1 MIRHK
6 YTNEED
12 KFLIDNVKGISLKE
26 LTDKFNQRFN
36 INLSESAIANRK
48 NKLHLSSGITGGQF
62 QKGHEP
68 INKGKKWDDYISKDK
83 QEKIKKTWFEIGRI
97 PHNHRNVFE
106 ERLDKDGY
114 IEIKIKEP
122 KTWQQKH
129 RYIYE
134 QTYGKIPKGYKVIF
148 LDGNYRN
155 FNIDNLKL
163 VSNAEHLIMNK
174 NKLRFKNKELTETGL
189 LVAKIFHKRGQ
200 IKSERL

>member
-83 QEKIKKTWFEIGRI
+83 QEKIKKTWFEI
-97 PHNHRNVFE
+97 VFHIIIE
-106 ERLDKDGY
+106 MFLKKD
-114 IEIKIKEP
+114 
-122 KTWQQKH
+122 
-129 RYIYE
+129 
-134 QTYGKIPKGYKVIF
+134 
-148 LDGNYRN
+148 
-155 FNIDNLKL
+155 
-163 VSNAEHLIMNK
+163 
-174 NKLRFKNKELTETGL
+174 
-189 LVAKIFHKRGQ
+189 
-200 IKSERL
+200 

>member
-36 INLSESAIANRK
+36 INLSESSIANRK
-48 NKLHLSSGITGGQF
+48 NKLHLSSGIVGGQF
-62 QKGHEP
+62 QKGQEP
-68 INKGKKWDDYISKDK
+68 VNKGKKWDDYISKEK
-83 QEKIKKTWFEIGRI
+83 QEKIKKTWFKKGNI

-106 ERLDKDGY
+106 ERLDKNGY

-122 KTWQQKH
+122 NVWHEKQ

-134 QTYGKIPKGYKVIF
+134 QHYGKIPKGHKVIF

-155 FNIDNLKL
+155 FDIDNLKL
-163 VSNAEHLIMNK
+163 VSSAEHLIMNK

>member
-36 INLSESAIANRK
+36 INLSESSIANRK
-48 NKLHLSSGITGGQF
+48 VKLHLSSGITGGQF
-62 QKGHEP
+62 QKGHTP
-68 INKGKKWDDYISKDK
+68 ANKDRKWNEYMPKEKQKNCLKTAFKK
-83 QEKIKKTWFEIGRI
+83 GNI

-106 ERLDKDGY
+106 ERLDKNGY

-122 KTWQQKH
+122 NVWQEKQ

-134 QTYGKIPKGYKVIF
+134 QHYGRIPKNHKVIF
-148 LDGNYRN
+148 LDGNNRN

-174 NKLRFKNKELTETGL
+174 NRLRFRSKDLTETGIL
-189 LVAKIFHKRGQ
+189 IAKIFHKRGQ